1 MMQHAAVSGQLQ
13 QGATVRI
20 ATLLA
25 ALCTCGCATPG
36 AAEQEPLSVTTI
48 HEVPGK
54 TGQDI
59 CRQAR
64 DWVALNFKDSKAV
77 IEVFDLEQGKLIG
90 KGGMPVPG
98 FGGTPIN
105 VSFSIQ
111 VDCKDGKVRTTF
123 DRFTVST
130 TYGQGP
136 LREDPLNM
144 LRTKTEAKVRE
155 MDAALAGHVAK
166 TAASW

>member
-1 MMQHAAVSGQLQ
+1 M
-13 QGATVRI
+13 RP
-20 ATLLA
+20 ATLFA
-25 ALCTCGCATPG
+25 ALCVCGCATP
-36 AAEQEPLSVTTI
+36 ATMNQEPLSVSTV

-77 IEVFDLEQGKLIG
+77 IEVFDLEQGKLTG
-90 KGGMPVPG
+90 KGGMSVPG
-98 FGGTPIN
+98 FGGTPFN
-105 VSFSIQ
+105 VSFSMQ

-123 DRFTVST
+123 GRFMTRSQ
-130 TYGQGP
+130 YGEMA

-166 TAASW
+166 TAANW

>member
-1 MMQHAAVSGQLQ
+1 MK
-13 QGATVRI
+13 RI
-20 ATLLA
+20 ATLA
-25 ALCTCGCATPG
+25 ATLCVIGCATSS
-36 AAEQEPLSVTTI
+36 AADQEPLSVSTV

-64 DWVALNFKDSKAV
+64 DWVALNFNDSKAV

-98 FGGTPIN
+98 FGGAPIN
-105 VSFSIQ
+105 VSFSMQ

-136 LREDPLNM
+136 LREDSLNM
-144 LRTKTEAKVRE
+144 LRTKTEARVRE
-155 MDAALAGHVAK
+155 MDAALAAHVSKA
-166 TAASW
+166 TASW